1 MSSRINLLN
10 GFSSLNLRQ
19 GFKVAGL
26 DFKDGRRE
34 RMFVEL
40 IVFIVSVLRMSD
52 DCDFG
57 TIDTI
62 TGVRENWLH
71 PIFISQIFKFE

>member
-19 GFKVAGL
+19 GFKVTGL

-34 RMFVEL
+34 RRFVEL

-52 DCDFG
+52 D
-57 TIDTI
+57 
-62 TGVRENWLH
+62 
-71 PIFISQIFKFE
+71 